1 LPKFLLYICK
11 IYINKKRFKANIFNP
26 TGTESVGTSG
36 KANQYGYHHSE
47 YGLFEMSRK
56 KHREYKNLRSY
67 HVKYYLV
74 NLFRFLSY
82 RRIFKPTFGIIF
94 IIFDTIAVG
103 RKSLT
108 RYFHIPTQCHIKK
121 CSLFEMY

>member
-1 LPKFLLYICK
+1 M
-11 IYINKKRFKANIFNP
+11 
-26 TGTESVGTSG
+26 GTNGVGTFET
-36 KANQYGYHHSE
+36 ANQYGYHHSE
-47 YGLFEMSRK
+47 YGLFDMSRK
-56 KHREYKNLRSY
+56 KHREFKNLRLY

-82 RRIFKPTFGIIF
+82 RCIFKPIVGIIF

-108 RYFHIPTQCHIKK
+108 QYFHIPT
-121 CSLFEMY
+121 